1 MSVAVKQPSNKK
13 YLFDKRNMEKTL
25 ENNKSFHFTYYLQV
39 LNETYQVQFKI
50 LQIGSKQGKC
60 Y

>member
-50 LQIGSKQGKC
+50 LQIDSKQGKC